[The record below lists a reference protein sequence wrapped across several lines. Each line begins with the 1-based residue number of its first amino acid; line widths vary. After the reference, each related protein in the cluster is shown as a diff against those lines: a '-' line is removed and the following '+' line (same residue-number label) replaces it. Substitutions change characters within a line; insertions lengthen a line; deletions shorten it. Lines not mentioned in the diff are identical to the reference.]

1 MSDANDPETNHSV
14 LKAGHP
20 PAVKVSGGVRITQHK
35 LPTEKP
41 NAVKIQGSKDNND
54 DDDDDEHAMPESP
67 PKPMI
72 MSVSGAPV
80 RGNEDFPADSVRAYH
95 DKKPMPTNECRPLN
109 KSNHFIHQPKK

>member
-1 MSDANDPETNHSV
+1 M
-14 LKAGHP
+14 
-20 PAVKVSGGVRITQHK
+20 SGGVRITQHK

-54 DDDDDEHAMPESP
+54 DDDDDEQAMPESP

-80 RGNEDFPADSVRAYH
+80 RVSSY
-95 DKKPMPTNECRPLN
+95 
-109 KSNHFIHQPKK
+109 

>member
-1 MSDANDPETNHSV
+1 MSDAIDPEKNQSV

-41 NAVKIQGSKDNND
+41 APVKSQDND
-54 DDDDDEHAMPESP
+54 DEDEEQPVQELP
-67 PKPMI
+67 PKPMTVT
-72 MSVSGAPV
+72 VSGAPV

-95 DKKPMPTNECRPLN
+95 DKKPMPTNECRPVN
-109 KSNHFIHQPKK
+109 KSNHYIHQPKK

>member
-1 MSDANDPETNHSV
+1 MSDASDPEKNQSI

-35 LPTEKP
+35 SPTEKP
-41 NAVKIQGSKDNND
+41 TPVKNQDDKD
-54 DDDDDEHAMPESP
+54 EEEEGEQPLPESP

-72 MSVSGAPV
+72 TSVSGAPV

-95 DKKPMPTNECRPLN
+95 DKKPMPTNECRPMN
-109 KSNHFIHQPKK
+109 KTNHFIHQPKK